1 MVHAVVFSLIHHF
14 FLGGPIMKVAF
25 TRLTMIFALLI
36 PLLMPSTGSAMS
48 SKTSLSGA
56 DKQLIQDA
64 RRAVKDQA
72 AGRIEALRADLEAG
86 KISKREY
93 KSQVREIQS
102 GQNQLLNSLSSKANQ
117 RELAG
122 LLGELKAHPESAG
135 DILSAQGNGWNYKWL
150 VSWTTWLREYISAGR
165 IF

>member
-1 MVHAVVFSLIHHF
+1 
-14 FLGGPIMKVAF
+14 MKVAF

-36 PLLMPSTGSAMS
+36 PLLMPPTGTAAPY
-48 SKTSLSGA
+48 KASLSNS

-64 RRAVKDQA
+64 RQAVKDQA
-72 AGRIEALRADLEAG
+72 ASRIEALRADLEAG

-93 KSQVREIQS
+93 KSQVREVQS
-102 GQNQLLNSLSSKANQ
+102 NQNQLLNSLSSKANQ
-117 RELAG
+117 KELAG
-122 LLGELKAHPESAG
+122 LLGDLKAHPESAE
-135 DILSAQGNGWNYKWL
+135 DILSTRGSGNHGNGWNYKWL